1 MLSAFVDFLLK
12 TGLHDLS
19 LRPAAA
25 ALRTSPRMLV
35 YYFGSKQRL
44 LLAAIAE
51 VRARERARFA
61 RDIRRRRF
69 GGSVAG
75 DVWVM
80 WRWFS
85 GTPRYPYLRLFYEL
99 YARAA
104 SRPKR
109 FRPFLDLIA
118 EDYLNVMEEGL
129 VGWGFPRA
137 EANAHAT
144 LHLAT
149 FRGLLLDLL
158 TTGERARVDAAVKV
172 LAVDLER
179 ALVQRRPELQGEHPV
194 PPSLR
199 PRG

>member
-1 MLSAFVDFLLK
+1 
-12 TGLHDLS
+12 
-19 LRPAAA
+19 
-25 ALRTSPRMLV
+25 MLV

-69 GGSVAG
+69 GGSVAR

-85 GTPRYPYLRLFYEL
+85 GRARAPYLRLFYEL

-104 SRPKR
+104 SRPKT
-109 FRPFLDLIA
+109 FRAFVDLIS
-118 EDYLNVMEEGL
+118 EDYLKLMEEGL
-129 VGWGFPRA
+129 VAWGFTRSDA
-137 EANAHAT
+137 KAHAT
-144 LHLAT
+144 LYLAA

-158 TTGERARVDAAVKV
+158 TTGERTRVDAAVKV
-172 LAVDLER
+172 LAADLER
-179 ALVQRRPELQGEHPV
+179 ALLERGPGLQTAHPTPAHAGIESGRR
-194 PPSLR
+194 
-199 PRG
+199 